1 MVALEAR
8 ELTKCYLP
16 SVPAVRDLSFCLTE
30 GQVLGFVGP
39 NGSGKS
45 TTVKMLTGLLQPTH
59 GQVLW
64 CGAAIQRDLL
74 QYRKRLG
81 YVPEETDL
89 YPFLSGWEYLELVGT
104 LRGLP
109 RKSLTAKIDALLA
122 LFSLAPHRH
131 SAVGS
136 YSGLDVT
143 SAMIVK
149 NLIKTLAERGKAI
162 LYCSHVLEVVEKV
175 CAYEF
180 RVILV
185 LLQGCPKH
193 LDEVR
198 TRTSQILKSLECP
211 AESRSLACLSQ

>member
-1 MVALEAR
+1 MAALEAR

-81 YVPEETDL
+81 YVPEEIDL
-89 YPFLSGWEYLELVGT
+89 YPFLSGWEYNLTVYDTAASHAES
-104 LRGLP
+104 LR
-109 RKSLTAKIDALLA
+109 
-122 LFSLAPHRH
+122 
-131 SAVGS
+131 
-136 YSGLDVT
+136 
-143 SAMIVK
+143 
-149 NLIKTLAERGKAI
+149 
-162 LYCSHVLEVVEKV
+162 
-175 CAYEF
+175 
-180 RVILV
+180 
-185 LLQGCPKH
+185 
-193 LDEVR
+193 R
-198 TRTSQILKSLECP
+198 TRELGRGWVAAARSTSSPWCSYPIRWGQQIRVPGLQSNKTRDRAQP
-211 AESRSLACLSQ
+211 APMASSTS

>member
-1 MVALEAR
+1 MAALEAR

-81 YVPEETDL
+81 YVPEEIDL

-136 YSGLDVT
+136 YQKRWIVQKSCDERDASLLILDEPLSGLDVT
-143 SAMIVK
+143 SEIGRASCR
-149 NLIKTLAERGKAI
+149 ER
-162 LYCSHVLEVVEKV
+162 V
-175 CAYEF
+175 
-180 RVILV
+180 
-185 LLQGCPKH
+185 
-193 LDEVR
+193 
-198 TRTSQILKSLECP
+198 
-211 AESRSLACLSQ
+211 